1 MKMEGRH
8 ELCSFTVGD
17 LFLGIQVTK
26 VQEVI
31 QFQEMTP
38 VPLAQKMVTGL
49 INLRGQIV
57 TAIDLRLCFGYE
69 PFGEDE
75 RPMNIIIHDEG
86 HLVSLLVDNIGDVFE
101 VDESAFEETP
111 GTLDNEYQDIIVG
124 AYKMPE
130 HLMLVLCPEKT
141 VELAGYGKLAKAS
154 GE

>member
-1 MKMEGRH
+1 MEGRH

-17 LFLGIQVTK
+17 LFLGIEVTK

-31 QFQEMTP
+31 QFQEMTR
-38 VPLAQKMVTGL
+38 VPLAHKLVTGL

-57 TAIDLRLCFGYE
+57 TAIDMRLCFGYE

-75 RPMNIIIHDEG
+75 RPMNIIIHDDG

-111 GTLDNEYQDIIVG
+111 GTLSHEYRDIIVG
-124 AYKMPE
+124 AYKQPE
-130 HLMLVLCPEKT
+130 HLLLVLCPEKA
-141 VELAGYGKLAKAS
+141 VERAGFARPAKAS